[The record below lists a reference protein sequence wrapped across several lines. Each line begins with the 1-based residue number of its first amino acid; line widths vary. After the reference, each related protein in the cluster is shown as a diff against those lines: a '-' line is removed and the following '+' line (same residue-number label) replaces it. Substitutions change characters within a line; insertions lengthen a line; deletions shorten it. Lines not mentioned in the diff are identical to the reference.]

1 MSLLK
6 YAIILAPSSK
16 RVIKKAVYNPWE
28 MPSLGHFI
36 VSFGHFEVIT
46 FKLIFYIL
54 KSKLSDPFL
63 VLLALKKTDVSADSC
78 IFVSL
83 IKLVR
88 SFGLILVK
96 LLFFPARFIDQDEL
110 FFFATSE
117 LMFIYHEPLLVQHT
131 HTL

>member
-1 MSLLK
+1 M
-6 YAIILAPSSK
+6 
-16 RVIKKAVYNPWE
+16 IKKALYNPWE
-28 MPSLGHFI
+28 TPSLGHFI

-54 KSKLSDPFL
+54 KSKLSDPFP

-83 IKLVR
+83 IKLFR

-96 LLFFPARFIDQDEL
+96 LLFFPACFIDQDEVRC
-110 FFFATSE
+110 FATPE
-117 LMFIYHEPLLVQHT
+117 LMFKCREPLLVQHT

>member
-1 MSLLK
+1 M
-6 YAIILAPSSK
+6 
-16 RVIKKAVYNPWE
+16 IKKALYNPWE
-28 MPSLGHFI
+28 TPSLGHFI

-54 KSKLSDPFL
+54 KSKLSDPFP

-83 IKLVR
+83 IKLFR

-96 LLFFPARFIDQDEL
+96 LLFFPACFIDQDEVW
-110 FFFATSE
+110 FFATPE
-117 LMFIYHEPLLVQHT
+117 LMFKCREPLLVQHT